1 MRQQAPV
8 EERQATTGWMRP
20 ALRVLPHPG
29 RTFAF
34 EWLRAQPAPAIALD
48 GCVRGPSRWCPDGP
62 YASMNHHE
70 GVDRGST
77 RATCEQAVLLVS
89 QGLWDTMT
97 RDGVP
102 CADVHVND
110 CDADVCTAVWALGHP
125 DRLDEPAVQRLI
137 GLEGILDTTGGCFT
151 PPWADSET
159 LAELAWTFEPYQ
171 GRRDHGDPID
181 GVVMTAV
188 IEEVGDRITALVDG
202 RGDRRPAW
210 GDFELVA
217 RRGAVAAVVEHG
229 PYARIAA
236 RRAGIQTLVA
246 ERRCGD
252 RRVITLAKTSP
263 FVTTDLNVAYARLN
277 RLDGCPDDDGW
288 GGSDLV
294 GGSPRGRGTGL
305 ALDLILET
313 VAGT

>member
-1 MRQQAPV
+1 MV
-8 EERQATTGWMRP
+8 TGWIRP
-20 ALRVLPHPG
+20 ALRVQAHPG

-48 GCVRGPSRWCPDGP
+48 GCVRGPSRWCADGP

-70 GVDRGST
+70 GVDRCST
-77 RATCEQAVLLVS
+77 RATCEQAVLLVA

-102 CADVHVND
+102 CAAVHVND

-151 PPWADSET
+151 PPWADSDI

-171 GRRDHGDPID
+171 RRRDHGSPID
-181 GVVMTAV
+181 AVVMTTV

-217 RRGAVAAVVEHG
+217 RHGPVAAVVEHG

-236 RRAGIQTLVA
+236 RRAGIKTLVA

-263 FVTTDLNVAYARLN
+263 FVATDLNVAYARLN

-305 ALDLILET
+305 PLDLILET